1 MTTTHTATTCPHCS
15 QPTLMTVIDAVDPTV
30 HCINRLCGGY
40 LATMR
45 YSQFAALT
53 DLEARKC
60 GRDSADAG
68 DSAQVDFEKRVAEI
82 VEAAAKREACRAR
95 GEKCFG

>member
-1 MTTTHTATTCPHCS
+1 MELNTCPHCN
-15 QPTLMTVIDAVDPTV
+15 TLSLATIIEAADPTV
-30 HCINRLCGGY
+30 HCLNRNCGGY

-45 YSQFAALT
+45 YSQFAGLT

-60 GRDSADAG
+60 GRDSSDAG
-68 DSAQVDFEKRVAEI
+68 NDAQVDFEKRVAEI
-82 VEAAAKREACRAR
+82 VAAAAKREACRAR